1 MIQKEIV
8 LKKIQELNNFI
19 IGAKSLLSTARS
31 REEMQNQLERI
42 HSKIQEI
49 EILINRENQSWN

>member
-31 REEMQNQLERI
+31 REEMENQLERI

-49 EILINRENQSWN
+49 EVLINRENQSWN